1 VGKPGRRFFDKNQV
15 NAATHGSP
23 QSRYFGAHCVESRK
37 KEWQMAA
44 PEAQQTTLYGTAEL
58 ERVLD
63 AMAAA
68 LANHLHGMAQISL
81 VGVRRRGAPLSDWL
95 LQRLR
100 RQLPAAHI
108 ERLDLTIKRYA
119 DDLTLL
125 YPQTQLTEQP
135 GQAQIDLTGRV
146 VVVVDDVLYQGFS
159 LNKAVQYLLAKGG
172 KTILS
177 VVLVD
182 RVCVTLP
189 IHADVVGLKLQVAPG
204 HIVECHVPPFEP
216 TFQIVLVQPAQG

>member
-1 VGKPGRRFFDKNQV
+1 
-15 NAATHGSP
+15 
-23 QSRYFGAHCVESRK
+23 
-37 KEWQMAA
+37 MAA
-44 PEAQQTTLYGTAEL
+44 PEGQHMTVYGSAEL

-68 LANHLHGMAQISL
+68 LASRLFGVAEVTL

-100 RQLPAAHI
+100 RLLPTVDI

-119 DDLTLL
+119 DDLALL

-135 GQAQIDLTGRV
+135 EHAQIDLTGRT

-159 LNKAVQYLLAKGG
+159 LNKAVQYLLAKGS
-172 KTILS
+172 KSILT

-182 RVCVTLP
+182 RVCATLP
-189 IHADVVGLKLQVAPG
+189 IHADVVGLKLQAAPG
-204 HIVECHVPPFEP
+204 QIVECHVPPFEP
-216 TFQIVLVQPAQG
+216 TFQIVLVQPAQS

>member
-1 VGKPGRRFFDKNQV
+1 
-15 NAATHGSP
+15 
-23 QSRYFGAHCVESRK
+23 
-37 KEWQMAA
+37 MAS
-44 PEAQQTTLYGTAEL
+44 PEAQQTRLYDTAEL

-68 LANHLHGMAQISL
+68 LANRLFGATRVTL

-95 LQRLR
+95 LARLQQRL
-100 RQLPAAHI
+100 PGADIA
-108 ERLDLTIKRYA
+108 RLDLLIKRYA

-125 YPQTQLTEQP
+125 HPQTQLTEEP

-172 KTILS
+172 KTILT

-182 RVCVTLP
+182 RVCATLP
-189 IHADVVGLKLQVAPG
+189 IHADVAGLKLQVAPG
-204 HIVECHVPPFEP
+204 QIVECHVPPFEP
-216 TFQIVLVQPAQG
+216 TFQIMLVQPSGQ

>member
-1 VGKPGRRFFDKNQV
+1 M
-15 NAATHGSP
+15 AAT
-23 QSRYFGAHCVESRK
+23 E
-37 KEWQMAA
+37 A
-44 PEAQQTTLYGTAEL
+44 PHTTLYGTAEL

-63 AMAAA
+63 VMAAA
-68 LANHLHGMAQISL
+68 LAHRLHGVVQISL

-95 LQRLR
+95 QRRLR
-100 RQLPAAHI
+100 GLLPAAQI
-108 ERLDLTIKRYA
+108 ERLDLSIKRYA

-135 GQAQIDLTGRV
+135 GQARIDLAGRV

-172 KTILS
+172 KTILT

-182 RVCVTLP
+182 RVCATLP
-189 IHADVVGLKLQVAPG
+189 IHADVAGLKLQVAAG

-216 TFQIVLVQPAQG
+216 TFQIVLVQPAAG